1 MKDSRRDE
9 ILIVGCGPTGLVLAI
24 ELARRGVR
32 FRLID
37 KRDGPTMMPRAFTL
51 HARTMEMLEHMG
63 VVHHFLK
70 GGIKSRGFSFNFK
83 GKDVRPS
90 LDFSKMDS
98 TYPYVLIYD
107 QGWTDKHL
115 REHLEST
122 YDIRPEWSTEI
133 VGLEQGKDK
142 CKAVLTHGKTGAKE
156 AVEPAWIVG
165 CDGVHSFVRKS
176 VGLDDSGSKYDGMIM
191 EMMDTKLDGFNG
203 EDELVHYYI
212 SKDNFVLITK
222 LPDGHHR
229 IGVSGVIVNR
239 ADDQRLTQRERFQNL
254 LDEHLE
260 GVTLATPKLERRWE
274 VRRRIAEKYRIGN
287 VFLAGDA
294 AHVHSP
300 SGGQGMNVS
309 MQDAY
314 NLGWKLAL
322 VALNQA
328 SSSLLDTYASE
339 RSPVGE
345 QVLEGTDAMHDII
358 MAHGQGME
366 DRLKLTQAKGWH
378 ESTAMR
384 ISGLSHNYCEAMSLP
399 PELRLPN
406 GIPPGTRAPNVKVE
420 GERWLFDLL
429 RHPRM
434 SFLIVQDG
442 ESDPAETASVA
453 NSLSENFGRNANV
466 YKVQAG
472 ERFKSSYG
480 SYDKPHLY
488 VIRPDGYVYCHCLL
502 EDVPLL
508 TNHMNEWFLPKE
520 DLVGNAPISAKND
533 SEKEWWPKISRWLW
547 QGMTAQSSRRDTYR

>member
-37 KRDGPTMMPRAFTL
+37 KREGPTMMPRAFTL

-83 GKDVRPS
+83 GKDVHPL
-90 LDFSKMDS
+90 LDFSEMDS
-98 TYPYVLIYD
+98 SYPYVLIYD
-107 QGWTDKHL
+107 QGWTDRHL

-133 VGLEQGKDK
+133 VDIEQDNDK
-142 CKAVLTHGKTGAKE
+142 CTAVLSCGATGFRE
-156 AVEPAWIVG
+156 VVEPTWIVG
-165 CDGVHSFVRKS
+165 CDGVHSFVRRS
-176 VGLDDSGSKYDGMIM
+176 VGLEDRGSKYDGMIM
-191 EMMDTKLDGFNG
+191 EMMDTKLEGFSG

-212 SKDNFVLITK
+212 SKENFVLVTK

-229 IGVSGVIVNR
+229 IGVSGVSVNR
-239 ADDQRLTQRERFQNL
+239 AGDHKLTQRERFQNL

-274 VRRRIAEKYRIGN
+274 VRRRIAKKYRIGN

-314 NLGWKLAL
+314 NLGWKMAL
-322 VALNQA
+322 VALDQA
-328 SSSLLDTYASE
+328 APSLLDTYASE

-378 ESTAMR
+378 ESTVMR
-384 ISGLSHNYCEAMSLP
+384 ISGLSHNYCETMSLP
-399 PELRLPN
+399 PELRLSN
-406 GIPPGTRAPNVKVE
+406 GVLPGTRAPDAKIE
-420 GERWLFDLL
+420 GDRRLFDLL
-429 RHPRM
+429 RHPRI
-434 SFLIVQDG
+434 SFLIVRDG
-442 ESDPAETASVA
+442 DSERDETSEVA
-453 NSLSENFGRNANV
+453 KSLSESFGSNASIDIV
-466 YKVQAG
+466 TGA
-472 ERFKSSYG
+472 ECFTARYG
-480 SYDKPHLY
+480 SYDKPHIY
-488 VIRPDGYVYCHCLL
+488 VIRPDGYVYCHCFL
-502 EDVPLL
+502 EDVDLL

-520 DLVGNAPISAKND
+520 RVSGSANAPRGAQNEVRK
-533 SEKEWWPKISRWLW
+533 
-547 QGMTAQSSRRDTYR
+547 GMVA